1 MLWRKSEC
9 CKAIQNTIKLTQFA
23 VTLSSTITTNMQMYK
38 NNAIKLEHD
47 YIQMQVKYIVSY
59 LAFSLT
65 LLELHVKIP
74 EAVATDFHRI

>member
-1 MLWRKSEC
+1 
-9 CKAIQNTIKLTQFA
+9 
-23 VTLSSTITTNMQMYK
+23 MQMYK